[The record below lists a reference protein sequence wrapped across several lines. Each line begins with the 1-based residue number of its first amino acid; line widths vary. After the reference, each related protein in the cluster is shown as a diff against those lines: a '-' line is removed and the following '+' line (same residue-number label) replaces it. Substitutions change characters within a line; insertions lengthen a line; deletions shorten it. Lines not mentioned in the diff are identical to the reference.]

1 MQLIN
6 IMRFSNAQSN
16 VNGVYLFTKHNYR
29 AKKLNDLTLK
39 RKIQR
44 EWTLDM
50 QKINNV

>member
-6 IMRFSNAQSN
+6 IMRSSNAQSN

-39 RKIQR
+39 RKIR